1 METTLIVRGKSAK
14 GRPGCHFYFAPAR
27 SGAAALHGVIPVL
40 SSADDACVRKVLRCV
55 WGRRCARLRG
65 VSNYRLIVVVR
76 EPSAVNSR
84 KVRDLPADIGIGEVN
99 CQKVAATGEMLCYIL
114 VVIQKHGK

>member
-1 METTLIVRGKSAK
+1 MRVGSQVCTPTGGEQLPSYSRM
-14 GRPGCHFYFAPAR
+14 
-27 SGAAALHGVIPVL
+27 
-40 SSADDACVRKVLRCV
+40 
-55 WGRRCARLRG
+55 
-65 VSNYRLIVVVR
+65 VR

>member
-1 METTLIVRGKSAK
+1 M
-14 GRPGCHFYFAPAR
+14 
-27 SGAAALHGVIPVL
+27 L